1 MDASV
6 AVRHAAPRDL
16 RNSRSQPPSVF
27 TLASPRCE
35 DTCVTCGGMLLCI
48 TCAGLN
54 WKRAAVREPWGG
66 CLWRKSAEALKERG
80 WKRGQQVDE
89 AESMSMSSVSK

>member
-1 MDASV
+1 MPPWPFGTL
-6 AVRHAAPRDL
+6 RHATCATAD
-16 RNSRSQPPSVF
+16 PS
-27 TLASPRCE
+27 LASPRCE

-66 CLWRKSAEALKERG
+66 CLWHKSAEALKERG